1 MCVRRSASN
10 YANLLNEMQ
19 RFQESKALF
28 RKTIPVARRVLGEGH
43 RLTLKTRWVYSEALY
58 KDDGATLDD
67 LCEAVLTLKEIEPT
81 ARRVLGGAH
90 PVTTGIEESL
100 QDACTKFRA
109 RDTPSDTPPADA

>member
-90 PVTTGIEESL
+90 PVAVDIEKDL
-100 QDACTKFRA
+100 RA
-109 RDTPSDTPPADA
+109 ARATLSAREAGRRVVFEYT